1 MARVSSFAARDLP
14 RGKCSEFH
22 GLYLADNVHLQWTV
36 ARVSHS
42 VNLWKGI
49 QKQIMTTSE
58 HHTWFRWVVLG
69 QILIVT

>member
-1 MARVSSFAARDLP
+1 MRLPRSGQATSVDSADTSDAILMARVSSFAARDLP

-49 QKQIMTTSE
+49 QK
-58 HHTWFRWVVLG
+58 
-69 QILIVT
+69 

>member
-1 MARVSSFAARDLP
+1 MPRSGQATSVDSADTSDAILMARVSSFAARDLP

-49 QKQIMTTSE
+49 QK
-58 HHTWFRWVVLG
+58 
-69 QILIVT
+69 

>member
-1 MARVSSFAARDLP
+1 MPRSGQATSVDSADTSDAILMARVSSFAARDLP
-14 RGKCSEFH
+14 CGKCSEFH

-49 QKQIMTTSE
+49 QK
-58 HHTWFRWVVLG
+58 
-69 QILIVT
+69 

>member
-1 MARVSSFAARDLP
+1 LPRSGQATSVDSADTSDAILMARVSSFAARDLP

-49 QKQIMTTSE
+49 QK
-58 HHTWFRWVVLG
+58 
-69 QILIVT
+69 